1 MGVNPHRAPTII
13 DIAREAD
20 VSKTTV
26 SRVLNGSPLV
36 ASETRARVLEAISQL
51 GFQVNQAARSLRT
64 SRSGLV
70 GFLVPIISIFG
81 LIVEELDHDLAD
93 EGISILLT
101 SSRRREPER
110 DLDALE
116 TLVGRGV
123 DALIL
128 APSDDRSTALAA
140 FLRSVRTPVVLL
152 DREVRGLRC
161 DSVLIDQGPAIDGA
175 LRHFVELGHRRIG
188 LLTRDRKTRPGREII
203 DRFHEACIRHDTDTR
218 PELIVEYEDLDHQA
232 GRDGVDRLLE
242 TGVDA
247 ILASGTMTHTTGIL
261 ERLGQRG
268 VRVPHDVA
276 LAVYGAYGAGSE
288 FTGLPT
294 VAYPIEEIARATGR
308 LLLTRL
314 ASPTAPPR
322 VEVVQTTFVN
332 PRGPVP
338 DTVTA
343 T

>member
-1 MGVNPHRAPTII
+1 
-13 DIAREAD
+13 
-20 VSKTTV
+20 
-26 SRVLNGSPLV
+26 
-36 ASETRARVLEAISQL
+36 VLEAISQL

-64 SRSGLV
+64 SRTGLV

-101 SSRRREPER
+101 SSRRRKPER

-128 APSDDRSTALAA
+128 APSDDRSPALAA

-161 DSVLIDQGPAIDGA
+161 DTVLIDQGPAIDGA
-175 LRHFVELGHRRIG
+175 IQHFVGLGHRRIG

-203 DRFHEACIRHDTDTR
+203 DRFHEACARHGAETR
-218 PELIVEYEDLDHQA
+218 PEFVVEFDDLDREA

-242 TGVDA
+242 AGVDA
-247 ILASGTMTHTTGIL
+247 ILGSGTMTHTTGIL
-261 ERLGQRG
+261 ERLGERG
-268 VRVPHDVA
+268 IRVPSDVS
-276 LAVYGAYGAGSE
+276 LAVYGAYGPASE
-288 FTGLPT
+288 YTGLPT
-294 VAYPIEEIARATGR
+294 VAYPIEAIARATGR
-308 LLLTRL
+308 LLLARL
-314 ASPTAPPR
+314 ASSTAPPR
-322 VEVVQTTFVN
+322 VEVVQTAFVN
-332 PRGPVP
+332 PRGSALGSVS
-338 DTVTA
+338 TG
-343 T
+343 